1 MSGLSVGREI
11 ALFKN
16 GCRCWPF
23 VPERKSFESQTSSRS
38 FSWRFQS
45 KRHRAKKCCKNLCVL
60 WLLSANFFFISD
72 GWIGGLRD
80 LGSMILHIQS
90 QHSLAEKATTN
101 WPRSFNW
108 FYVVTRH
115 QEPRVYRAFDLPTPN
130 MFLFQECHLALGEH
144 CVGPQ
149 PASVVCCYLLLV
161 RDFLNWGFKSLK
173 FEIMG
178 PQLND

>member
-1 MSGLSVGREI
+1 MLTVCPGTQVVWVTDFKQKLFLEISVQAASCKEMLQKSVR
-11 ALFKN
+11 ALA
-16 GCRCWPF
+16 
-23 VPERKSFESQTSSRS
+23 S
-38 FSWRFQS
+38 FSQ
-45 KRHRAKKCCKNLCVL
+45 
-60 WLLSANFFFISD
+60 FFFISD

-80 LGSMILHIQS
+80 LGSMILHIQG

-161 RDFLNWGFKSLK
+161 RDFLNWGFTPLK